1 MSSWFST
8 PQTVSD
14 RRGRSLILSVV
25 GPGETEALYP
35 LELAA
40 HSHPMPKSTLLNNLE
55 RYRCAGLRE
64 GERWLA
70 FALVTVVV
78 GEAELLDIV
87 VDPDEQGQGVG
98 RLLLEAVLDQLQGQA
113 ERMFLEVRE
122 SNDSA
127 IGLYSALGFVEV
139 GVRHGYYPA
148 AKGREDAILMALELD
163 WR

>member
-1 MSSWFST
+1 MTTWFSS
-8 PQTVSD
+8 PQTLAD
-14 RRGRSLILSVV
+14 RNGRSLALVAVS
-25 GPGETEALYP
+25 PAQLDPLYELET
-35 LELAA
+35 AA
-40 HSHPMPKSTLLNNLE
+40 HSHPMPKATLQGNLG
-55 RYRCAGLRE
+55 RYHCVGLRA

-70 FALVTVVV
+70 FALVSVVV

-87 VDPDEQGQGVG
+87 VDPAEQGRGVG
-98 RLLLEAVLDQLQGQA
+98 RLLLEAVLDELQGQA

-148 AKGREDAILMALELD
+148 AKGREDALLMALELD